1 MEKNILRNSTEEQ
14 EIDLVEL
21 AKKVWKKKK
30 LICKVCGVAVV
41 LAFIIAFSIPKEFQT
56 VVKLA
61 PESTESSKK
70 PGNLG
75 GLTAMADI
83 NLGSASTADAISPDL
98 YPDVVQSTPF
108 ILELF
113 PVEVMDLKGN
123 YTVSLYDYMDEYQK
137 KLGGDIS
144 LNCLWISLN
153 GSGICSSG
161 KNICQTDC

>member
-21 AKKVWKKKK
+21 AKKVWKEKK

-61 PESTESSKK
+61 PESTESSKNL
-70 PGNLG
+70 GNLG
-75 GLTAMADI
+75 GLAAMAGI

-137 KLGGDIS
+137 KNLV
-144 LNCLWISLN
+144 
-153 GSGICSSG
+153 GIFL
-161 KNICQTDC
+161 